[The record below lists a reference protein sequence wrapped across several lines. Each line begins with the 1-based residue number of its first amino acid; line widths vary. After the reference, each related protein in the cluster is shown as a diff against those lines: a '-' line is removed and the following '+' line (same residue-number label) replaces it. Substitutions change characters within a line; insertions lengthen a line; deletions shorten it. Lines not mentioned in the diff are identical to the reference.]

1 VKRSFLLATCF
12 LNGFAVLGLE
22 LLGFRL
28 YGPEYGYSSYV
39 AGTLIGVILAAL
51 SLGYYIGGALADR
64 APRASVLYRLLV
76 VAGLLLVVFCFV
88 YRPVLG
94 WSATLSSRF
103 YLLRIVLV
111 TILLYGPVMV
121 LLSVTSPFIIK
132 LIAEEDR
139 VGTAA
144 GSIYALSTVG
154 SILGSFLTPFVLV
167 PEIGSHMTLIIM
179 TAIVLA
185 VGVAGLVGLRPVWGL
200 ALLALGLTP
209 LSFPKAEEGVVLRIE
224 SPYSDL
230 LVQKDP
236 KSGEYVLAVNRWAWY
251 SRGVSEQ
258 GELLTGAYYDY
269 YLLGPV
275 LVPVK
280 EMAVLGMAAGTSIKQ
295 IQEYYPGIHIDAV
308 DIDPWVVRIAKMK
321 YFGLKESETLT
332 IHTQDA
338 RPFMRA
344 STTKYDLVE
353 IDMYQGGPFI
363 PFYVTTVEFFRL
375 VGERMSDNGLAIA
388 NVLALSPESARPTS
402 EAQLLVW
409 CVVKSFQE
417 TGQFPSVY
425 VLAHH
430 SNFLIF
436 AFKKATPFEEVQRRL
451 GAVAANEAL
460 RQRLG
465 TVKFEALKLVASQ
478 AGAITVPELFPGAHA
493 FYDDDADVD
502 RITFDM
508 IRAYVNANRYKLAK
522 RR

>member
-1 VKRSFLLATCF
+1 MRRSFLFATCF
-12 LNGFAVLGLE
+12 LMGFAILGLE
-22 LLGFRL
+22 LLGFRI
-28 YGPEYGYSSYV
+28 YGPQYGYSSYV

-51 SLGYYIGGALADR
+51 SFGYYIGGALADR
-64 APRASVLYRLLV
+64 YPRPGVLFRLLTI
-76 VAGLLLVVFCFV
+76 AGLLLVGFCFV
-88 YRPVLG
+88 YKPVLE
-94 WSATLSSRF
+94 WFMASAGF
-103 YLLRIVLV
+103 IPGLV
-111 TILLYGPVMV
+111 VVTVLLYGPIMV
-121 LLSVTSPFIIK
+121 LLSVTSPFIIR
-132 LIAEEDR
+132 LVVEEDR

-144 GSIYALSTVG
+144 GSIYALSTIG

-167 PEIGSHMTLIIM
+167 PGIGSHMTLVVM

-209 LSFPKAEEGVVLRIE
+209 LSFPKAEQGVLLRVE

-230 LVQKDP
+230 QVRKLDP
-236 KSGEYVLAVNRWAWY
+236 GGYVLAVNRWAYY
-251 SRGVSEQ
+251 SRDV
-258 GELLTGAYYDY
+258 TGAQGMRTYSYYDY
-269 YLLGPV
+269 FLLGPV
-275 LVPVK
+275 LVPRVE

-295 IQEYYPGIHIDAV
+295 IQAYYPWIHIDAV
-308 DIDPWVVRIAKMK
+308 EIDPWVVRLAKTK
-321 YFGLKESETLT
+321 YFGLEESETLA

-344 STTKYDLVE
+344 AEKQYDFVE

-375 VGERMSDNGLAIA
+375 VGERMSDDGLAMA
-388 NVLALSPESARPTS
+388 NVLALSHDRDRPTT
-402 EAQLLVW
+402 EGQLLVW

-436 AFKKATPFEEVQRRL
+436 AFKKETPIGEVRRRL
-451 GAVAANEAL
+451 AAVATNEAL
-460 RQRLG
+460 RERLG
-465 TVKFEALKLVASQ
+465 AEKVGTLTSVAGL
-478 AGAITVPELFPGAHA
+478 AGAITVPERFPGAHA
-493 FYDDDADVD
+493 FYDDNADVE

-508 IRAYVNANRYKLAK
+508 VRRYTEQK
-522 RR
+522 RLEGRK